1 MIRLIRNITNY
12 AGRHKKLLLFLML
25 IIFVLLILLFSEYGF
40 VKEFK
45 LKKHQNEMSE
55 EIQQQLKLKDSLEK
69 RIKLVSFDTN
79 EIEKI
84 ARFNYGMI
92 KPKEKVFVIR
102 KNK

>member
-1 MIRLIRNITNY
+1 MIRFIRNIADY
-12 AGRHKKLLLFLML
+12 AVRHKKSLLYISLAL
-25 IIFVLLILLFSEYGF
+25 FVLLILFFSEYGF
-40 VKEFK
+40 VKEYK

-55 EIQQQLKLKDSLEK
+55 EIKQQLKLKDSLEK
-69 RIKLVSFDTN
+69 RIKQVSFDTN
-79 EIEKI
+79 EIEEI